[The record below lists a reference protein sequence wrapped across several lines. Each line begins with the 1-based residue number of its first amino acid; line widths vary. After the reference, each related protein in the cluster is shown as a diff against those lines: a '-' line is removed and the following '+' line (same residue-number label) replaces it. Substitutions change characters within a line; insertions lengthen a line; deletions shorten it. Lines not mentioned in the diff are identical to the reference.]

1 MHVSL
6 HDLPLYQDLSKN
18 DAWPSYLGQMIDG
31 EYSWVTKNVSRLN
44 LPADLEPY
52 LQSAIRLWET
62 AAIVGGNRCQH
73 FAAFSL
79 RAILE
84 RVALLWVAHPNVKL
98 DASDLVGRF
107 ESDND
112 KTRKAATDEIFTAAN
127 TQDPELQV
135 IYSILSRYFGHI
147 SHLDRVPISFED
159 EKDKLLASRSI
170 TIPLFLLFDTGH
182 CLLELVSALLKSQ
195 GEALAPVVT
204 GRSQRVNP
212 YKFMRLA
219 AHVMC
224 EKHSIGT
231 PVKFGM
237 LYNNIQ
243 GIKGQVGITNIYRGG
258 MDVYRYRKDPNDE
271 KPTHDDL
278 AGFAVF
284 AVGYR
289 DKNDIKVKLIE
300 EKQKGERWRIGWGK
314 TFEIDGSCLAMKAS
328 DNTGALPFFDYVSS
342 FIKAIKSHNDQKK
355 VS

>member
-1 MHVSL
+1 
-6 HDLPLYQDLSKN
+6 
-18 DAWPSYLGQMIDG
+18 MIWSED
-31 EYSWVTKNVSRLN
+31 
-44 LPADLEPY
+44 
-52 LQSAIRLWET
+52 
-62 AAIVGGNRCQH
+62 
-73 FAAFSL
+73 L
-79 RAILE
+79 RATMI
-84 RVALLWVAHPNVKL
+84 
-98 DASDLVGRF
+98 
-107 ESDND
+107 